1 MVANFHLKK
10 FALPLTVAI
19 VLAASSQA
27 QAADLYYYDGGVK
40 RSLTIDPPSATS
52 TNKLSGKS
60 IAGSPVF
67 RTSAAGS
74 AMALPGGVILVP
86 KSNSDEVKLMDS
98 LRAKGLEVERP
109 IGGTG
114 AFLVRSREGMAAL
127 ELANQLHESGEFES
141 VSPNWWRERS
151 KK

>member
-1 MVANFHLKK
+1 MAANFYVGK
-10 FALPLTVAI
+10 FALPLATAI
-19 VLAASSQA
+19 ALVTGAQA
-27 QAADLYYYDGGVK
+27 LAADLYYYDGGVK

-52 TNKLSGKS
+52 PNKLSGKS
-60 IAGSPVF
+60 ISGSPVF
-67 RTSAAGS
+67 RTSATGS

-114 AFLVRSREGMAAL
+114 AYLVRSREGMAAL